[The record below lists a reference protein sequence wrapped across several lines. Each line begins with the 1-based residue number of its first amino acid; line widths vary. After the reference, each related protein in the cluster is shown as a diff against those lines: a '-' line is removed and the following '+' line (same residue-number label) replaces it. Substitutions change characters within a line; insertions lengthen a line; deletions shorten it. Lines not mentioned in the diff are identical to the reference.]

1 MDEPAFSEPWHA
13 QVFAMTVHLS
23 KQGVFSWPDWTER
36 FGATLATHG
45 VSRELDGGEDYY
57 NAWIETLETVLIDAQ
72 LTETSAISQMIENW
86 REAYLST
93 PHGQPVKLK
102 A

>member
-13 QVFAMTVHLS
+13 QAFAMTIHLS
-23 KQGVFSWPDWTER
+23 KQGVFSWPEWAEK
-36 FGATLATHG
+36 FGATLAAHG
-45 VSRELDGGEDYY
+45 LSRELDGGEDYY

-72 LTETSAISQMIENW
+72 LTETAAITQMIEDW

-93 PHGQPVKLK
+93 PHGQPVKLS